1 MLNIYSNMYID
12 REWDTYT
19 GMQYHL
25 LLCQTEMYE
34 RVGEWRLCV
43 FVWNQVQ
50 GVTPG
55 GGGWKKIVSTSFS
68 HSSVVVC
75 MWIERFIYGWDVS
88 IEDLRSASP
97 RHWFGRSM
105 QYGNDE

>member
-55 GGGWKKIVSTSFS
+55 GGGGKKLFLHLFRAQLCSSLHVDRALYLWLGRIYRGPAFCISSALVWKINAV
-68 HSSVVVC
+68 
-75 MWIERFIYGWDVS
+75 R
-88 IEDLRSASP
+88 
-97 RHWFGRSM
+97 
-105 QYGNDE
+105 